1 MDVMSVLRSLY
12 RRLGPRYPRALLF
25 AELAGSHVV
34 AALGVAAINLYQ
46 PMSTASFGALL
57 AFSQALMLVENA
69 FAYRLVS
76 RLLAPVDA
84 WLRGGRDGALAA
96 AAWNGLTA
104 MPVRMVKDWKLY
116 PVVGNILP
124 FCLFAT
130 WELGLPWWS
139 LLFLCGGGV
148 VVLIYGMFLRFFVS
162 ELVLR
167 PVVED
172 VARDLSENAP
182 LGRGGASLKLR
193 LLVGLPMLNIITGVI
208 VAGLSDNGREGLA
221 ALGLDVVVAVA
232 VAFTI
237 AFELTLLLT
246 RSIVGPLNDLQRATE
261 RVAAGDLSTRVPV
274 TSTDEAGRLAQA
286 FNRMVAGLQERET
299 LHAAFGAY
307 VDPDVTERVLAEGAA
322 LEAEEVEVSAL
333 FVDIRGFTARA
344 ERASARATV
353 DELNA
358 FYETIV
364 PVVTRHGGHAN
375 KFVGDGMLAV
385 FGAPEPRPD
394 HADRAVAAA
403 LELAATVRERFG
415 GDLEIGVGVN
425 SGRVVAGT
433 VGGGGRMEFTV
444 IGDTVNTACRV
455 EAATRETGDEGLITE
470 ATRERLE
477 RDHGRW
483 TARPVIALRGKRATA
498 RLYAPS
504 GRRFA
509 PSRDSQQ
516 IAASSDR

>member
-1 MDVMSVLRSLY
+1 MGVMAVLRSLY
-12 RRLGPRYPRALLF
+12 RRLGPRYPRTLLLVQ
-25 AELAGSHVV
+25 LAGSHVV
-34 AALGVAAINLYQ
+34 VGFGVAAINLYQ
-46 PMSTASFGALL
+46 PMSTRQFAALL
-57 AFSQALMLVENA
+57 AVSQALLLVDNA
-69 FAYRLVS
+69 LGFKRVA
-76 RLLAPVDA
+76 RLLRPADA
-84 WLRGGRDGALAA
+84 WLRGGGDPT

-104 MPVRMVKDWKLY
+104 LPVDYIEGWKLNH
-116 PVVGNILP
+116 VLGNIVP
-124 FCLFAT
+124 FCVFAT
-130 WELGLPWWS
+130 WELELPWWS
-139 LLFLCGGGV
+139 CAFLVVGGL
-148 VVLIYGMFLRFFVS
+148 VVLIYGLFLRFFVT

-172 VARDLSENAP
+172 VARELPEDAP
-182 LGRGGASLKLR
+182 LDGGPSLKLR
-193 LLVGLPMLNIITGVI
+193 LLVGLPMLNIITGVV

-221 ALGLDVVVAVA
+221 ALGLDVLVAVA

-246 RSIVGPLNDLQRATE
+246 RSIVGPLRELQTATE
-261 RVAAGDLSTRVPV
+261 RVAAGDLGTRVPV

-299 LHAAFGAY
+299 LHSAFGAY
-307 VDPDVTERVLAEGAA
+307 VDPEVTERVLAEGAA
-322 LEAEEVEVSAL
+322 LEAEEVEVSVL

-344 ERASARATV
+344 ESSSARATV

-385 FGAPEPRPD
+385 FGAPEPRAD

-403 LELAATVRERFG
+403 LDLVAAVRDRFRGELP
-415 GDLEIGVGVN
+415 IGVGVN
-425 SGRVVAGT
+425 SGRVVVGT

-455 EAATRETGDEGLITE
+455 EAATRETGDDVLITE
-470 ATRERLE
+470 ATHERMGD
-477 RDHGRW
+477 DHGHW
-483 TARPVIALRGKRATA
+483 TARPAISLRGKRAEV
-498 RLYAPS
+498 RLYAPDPERERFS
-504 GRRFA
+504 RR
-509 PSRDSQQ
+509 
-516 IAASSDR
+516 SSELALE